1 MTSDVEEL
9 ERRTATAAELVKE
22 YKILL
27 RQSEISASVDSK
39 LKRSVERLRRNIV
52 KTLEAISIGKEFL
65 RRLLEDLIDCIQSV
79 SLGPLPAFI
88 H

>member
-39 LKRSVERLRRNIV
+39 LKRSVERLRKKYCQDLRSHLNWQGILAKIV
-52 KTLEAISIGKEFL
+52 GGL
-65 RRLLEDLIDCIQSV
+65 D
-79 SLGPLPAFI
+79 
-88 H
+88 